1 MSKWIAVDLDG
12 TLAEV
17 GRNNM
22 GGIGK
27 PVDAMVNRVKAW
39 LNEGDYEVRIF
50 TARATDPAQV
60 GKVKD
65 WLGRN
70 GLGGLAVTN
79 VKDADMVELWDD
91 KAVRVERNTGKVCD
105 GCANADRGV
114 AGFSHR
120 RVTLRDVEQHTD
132 C

>member
-17 GRNNM
+17 GSSNK
-22 GGIGK
+22 GAIGK
-27 PVDAMVNRVKAW
+27 PVQPMLSRVKAW
-39 LNEGDYEVRIF
+39 LSEGDYEVRIF
-50 TARATDPAQV
+50 TARAADPVQA

-65 WLGRN
+65 WLNRQ
-70 GLGGLAVTN
+70 GLGELAITN

-91 KAVRVERNTGKVCD
+91 KAVRVERNSGKVCS
-105 GCANADRGV
+105 GCGNAERHS

-120 RVTLRDVEQHTD
+120 RHTMADIPQLTD

>member
-27 PVDAMVNRVKAW
+27 PVDAMMSRVKTW
-39 LNEGDYEVRIF
+39 LHEGDYEVRIF
-50 TARATDPAQV
+50 TARAADPAQV
-60 GKVKD
+60 SKVKD

-70 GLGGLAVTN
+70 GLGGLAITN

-91 KAVRVERNTGKVCD
+91 KAVRVERNTGKVCE
-105 GCANADRGV
+105 GCANAERSA

-120 RVTLRDVEQHTD
+120 RFTLRDVEQHTD